1 MRKILVAGS
10 TGQLGKWVAREL
22 KRRGHAVRALA
33 RDAGKLA
40 EIELEEI
47 VTADLTRPE
56 TLRGACDGVD
66 AVISCA
72 GASMNFNNF
81 SDRKSFYEV
90 DYHGNLNLL
99 AEAKKAGV
107 KKFVY
112 VSLANADKLRQT
124 EYADAHEKF
133 VDELRSS
140 GLDHTVV
147 RPTGFF
153 GFHLEILK
161 FASKGRGMVIGS
173 GGSKTNPI
181 HESDVAAACVDALEK
196 GSGELIVGGPDVFTR
211 RETVELAFA
220 ALNRK
225 PSLMSVPPW
234 MFKLMISPLKLINPR
249 IHALLDFGVAVT
261 QIDVLAPKFGSERL
275 SNYFE
280 VAAKEL

>member
-1 MRKILVAGS
+1 MKKILVAGS
-10 TGQLGKWVAREL
+10 TGQLGKCVLRGL
-22 KRRGHAVRALA
+22 KRRGYAVRALA

-40 EIELEEI
+40 EIEIDE
-47 VTADLTRPE
+47 VVKADLTRPE

-66 AVISCA
+66 ALISCA
-72 GASMNFNNF
+72 GASMNVNNF
-81 SDRKSFYEV
+81 GDRKSFYEI
-90 DYHGNLNLL
+90 DYRGNLNLL
-99 AEAKKAGV
+99 AEARKAGV

-112 VSLANADKLRQT
+112 VSLATADKLRQT

-133 VDELRSS
+133 VDELRAS

-161 FASKGRGMVIGS
+161 FASKGRGLLIGS
-173 GGSKTNPI
+173 GDSRTNPI
-181 HESDVAAACVDALEK
+181 HESDVAAACVDALGK
-196 GSGELIVGGPDVFTR
+196 GDDELIVGGPDVFTR

-234 MFKLMISPLKLINPR
+234 TFKLMISPLKLINPAFTR
-249 IHALLDFGVAVT
+249 CWISA
-261 QIDVLAPKFGSERL
+261 SR
-275 SNYFE
+275 
-280 VAAKEL
+280 